1 VVAPAEPL
9 AQLQAVYRE
18 HHPFV
23 WRSLQ
28 RLGVPEATVPDAV
41 HDVFLVV
48 ARRLHEFEHR
58 ASMRTWLFAI
68 AYRVAQGVFR
78 DRQRQARREEPLADP
93 DAQPASE
100 SGLGCERSIALQQLL
115 GRLDEEK
122 RAVFILAYLEGM
134 TAPEIAAALD
144 LKVPTVY
151 SRLRLARE
159 AMERAA
165 SEPIAS
171 SRRLA
176 R

>member
-1 VVAPAEPL
+1 MRSSDVL
-9 AQLQAVYRE
+9 AQLEAIYRE

-23 WRSLQ
+23 WRSLR
-28 RLGVPEATVPDAV
+28 RLGVPEPLVADAV

-68 AYRVAQGVFR
+68 AYRVAQGVWR
-78 DRQRQARREEPLADP
+78 DRQRQARREEPLVDP
-93 DAQPASE
+93 DARPADE
-100 SGLGCERSIALQQLL
+100 PGGETSIALHQLL
-115 GRLDEEK
+115 ARLDEEK
-122 RAVFILAYLEGM
+122 RAVFILAHLEGM
-134 TAPEIAAALD
+134 TAPEIAAALH
-144 LKVPTVY
+144 LKIPTVY

-165 SEPIAS
+165 AEPPTGP
-171 SRRLA
+171 RRLA

>member
-1 VVAPAEPL
+1 MPPSDVL
-9 AQLQAVYRE
+9 AQLEAIYRE
-18 HHPFV
+18 HCPFV

-28 RLGVPEATVPDAV
+28 RLGVPESGVADAV

-68 AYRVAQGVFR
+68 AYRVAQGVWR

-93 DAQPASE
+93 DARAADE
-100 SGLGCERSIALQQLL
+100 TYGGGETSIALHQLL
-115 GRLDEEK
+115 ARLDAEK
-122 RAVFILAYLEGM
+122 RAVFILAHLEGM

-144 LKVPTVY
+144 LKIPTVY

-165 SEPIAS
+165 SEPS
-171 SRRLA
+171 SAPRRLA
-176 R
+176 K

>member
-1 VVAPAEPL
+1 MPAPEAL
-9 AQLQAVYRE
+9 AHLEAIYRE

-28 RLGVPEATVPDAV
+28 RLGVPPPILSDAV

-68 AYRVAQGVFR
+68 CLRIAQSVRR
-78 DRQRQARREEPLADP
+78 DRQREAERLVPLDDP
-93 DAQPASE
+93 DASASPE
-100 SGLGCERSIALQQLL
+100 ERPHGETVIALHQLL
-115 GRLDEEK
+115 GILDDDK
-122 RAVFILAYLEGM
+122 RAVFILAHLEGM
-134 TAPEIAAALD
+134 TAPEIAGVLD

-159 AMERAA
+159 ALERAITEV
-165 SEPIAS
+165 EPK
-171 SRRLA
+171 RRDC